1 MNKTNNSTPGLL
13 DALIT
18 DLIAE
23 MPLEVKVSTANLDDT
38 EIRILELTLQKI
50 VKYRLEQLN
59 DTGNEELKRECI
71 ALSGKDS
78 LDDVEAASVILNELW
93 KRLRETHKLRVVK

>member
-1 MNKTNNSTPGLL
+1 MNKNSLL
-13 DALIT
+13 DALII

-23 MPLEVKVSTANLDDT
+23 MPLEARVSTANLDDN
-38 EIRILELTLQKI
+38 EFRILDLTLRKI

-78 LDDVEAASVILNELW
+78 LDDAEAATIILKELW